1 MISAGTLALPSMHA
15 AIPAALTLRQSSR
28 IDQPLAIALLE
39 ANIITDA
46 MLQPRPN
53 MPLVDVFRGPDERA
67 LCIEGLSTW
76 WNSLQYQSISSIFH
90 WNLHVQE
97 LNDWAGTHPE
107 LAGHLWFCLTR
118 DQKTEIPRFELHQR
132 ITQLEN
138 TLPGFG
144 QTVMAL
150 LRDAI
155 FHLPTAFDLWFA
167 EDIAQNWLWQDAT
180 CDEELLENAR
190 VEGGFETVQ
199 EVLDSGH
206 VTTMAEFFRDTPAW
220 VTTPARALSRK
231 KIRRAAKSDFE
242 LAVVA
247 ACDAI
252 SAVASAPGFTVK
264 SHQVGSHQAGCDSI
278 DSCAV
283 LLWRQDSEAVHVIDN
298 HLDHIGNSGEYTE
311 FIDAA
316 PVEPSHAGILAYKT
330 RTENIMRLA
339 QATERLLNLVGE
351 PF

>member
-1 MISAGTLALPSMHA
+1 MIAAGTLALPAMHA
-15 AIPAALTLRQSSR
+15 AIPAALMLRQANR

-39 ANIITDA
+39 ADMITDA

-67 LCIEGLSTW
+67 LCIQGLSTW
-76 WNSLQYQSISSIFH
+76 WNSIQYQSISGIFH
-90 WNLHVQE
+90 WHLHVQE
-97 LNDWAGTHPE
+97 LDECAGQYPE
-107 LAGHLWFCLTR
+107 HAGKLWFCLTR
-118 DQKTEIPRFELHQR
+118 DHKTEIPRFELHQR
-132 ITQLEN
+132 LTQLEN

-150 LRDAI
+150 LLDAMR
-155 FHLPTAFDLWFA
+155 HLPTAFDLWFA
-167 EDIAQNWLWQDAT
+167 EDIARNWLWQDAM

-190 VEGGFETVQ
+190 LEGGFDTIQ

-206 VTTMAEFFRDTPAW
+206 VTTMADFFRDTPAW
-220 VTTPARALSRK
+220 VMTPARVLSRK
-231 KIRRAAKSDFE
+231 KIQRAAKSEFE
-242 LAVVA
+242 RAVVA

-252 SAVASAPGFTVK
+252 SAVASEPDFKVE
-264 SHQVGSHQAGCDSI
+264 SYLVGAHQAGCDSI
-278 DSCAV
+278 EGCAV

-298 HLDHIGNSGEYTE
+298 YLEDIGNSGEYTE
-311 FIDAA
+311 FIDAV
-316 PVEPSHAGILAYKT
+316 PVEPTRAGILDYKA

-339 QATERLLNLVGE
+339 QATERLLKLVGE

>member
-1 MISAGTLALPSMHA
+1 MISAGTLALPYMHA
-15 AIPAALTLRQSSR
+15 AIPSVLTLRQSSR

-53 MPLVDVFRGPDERA
+53 MPLVDVFRGLDERA
-67 LCIEGLSTW
+67 LCIAGLSTW
-76 WNSLQYQSISSIFH
+76 WNSLQYQSVSSIFH

-97 LNDWAGTHPE
+97 LNDWTGTRPE
-107 LAGHLWFCLTR
+107 LTGHLWFCMTR
-118 DQKTEIPRFELHQR
+118 DQKTDIPRFELYQR

-138 TLPGFG
+138 TLAGFG

-167 EDIAQNWLWQDAT
+167 EDIARNWLWQDAT

-190 VEGGFETVQ
+190 FEGGFETVQ

-206 VTTMAEFFRDTPAW
+206 VTTMAEFYRDTPAW
-220 VTTPARALSRK
+220 VTTPARVLSRK

-264 SHQVGSHQAGCDSI
+264 SHQVGAHQAGCDST

-283 LLWRQDSEAVHVIDN
+283 LLWRQDGEAVHVIDN
-298 HLDHIGNSGEYTE
+298 YLDDLGNSGEHTD

-351 PF
+351 PY

>member
-1 MISAGTLALPSMHA
+1 MIAAGTLALPAMHA
-15 AIPAALTLRQSSR
+15 AIPAVLTLRQSSR

-39 ANIITDA
+39 ANMITDA
-46 MLQPRPN
+46 MLQPRPK

-67 LCIEGLSTW
+67 LCIQGLSTW
-76 WNSLQYQSISSIFH
+76 WNSIQYQSISSIFH
-90 WNLHVQE
+90 WNLHVQA
-97 LNDWAGTHPE
+97 LDDHAGTHPE
-107 LAGHLWFCLTR
+107 LAGHVWFCLTR
-118 DQKTEIPRFELHQR
+118 GQNTEIPRFELHQR

-167 EDIAQNWLWQDAT
+167 EDVARNWLWQDAT

-190 VEGGFETVQ
+190 LDGGFDTIQ

-206 VTTMAEFFRDTPAW
+206 VTTRADFYRDTPGW
-220 VTTPARALSRK
+220 VMTPRRILSRK
-231 KIRRAAKSDFE
+231 KIQRAVKSEFE
-242 LAVVA
+242 LAVIS

-252 SAVASAPGFTVK
+252 SEVASAPGFTVE
-264 SHQVGSHQAGCDSI
+264 SHQVGAHQAGCESI
-278 DSCAV
+278 EGAAV

-298 HLDHIGNSGEYTE
+298 YLDDLGNSGEYTE
-311 FIDAA
+311 FIDAV
-316 PVEPSHAGILAYKT
+316 PVEPSRAGILAYKT